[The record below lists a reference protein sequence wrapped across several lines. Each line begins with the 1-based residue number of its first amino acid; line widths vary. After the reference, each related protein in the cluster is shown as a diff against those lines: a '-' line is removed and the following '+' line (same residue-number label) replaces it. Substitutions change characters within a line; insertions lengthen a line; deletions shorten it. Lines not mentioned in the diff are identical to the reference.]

1 MMPLV
6 LGYMYLIWDLFGV
19 RSMCGFDG
27 WGVHV
32 DIEHSKNGGLRM
44 KKCLFCAEDIQDAA
58 LRCKHCG
65 ADLAAAVA
73 KERAAVKE
81 AKNEKKDAKG
91 FAILGALPFV
101 GIAFWA
107 FKTVG
112 IKYAALVAVF
122 AVVYLFLGPQ
132 VYKFAN
138 SIRKSSRPSVIIAT
152 SASDYIDQQFF
163 WNFVP
168 QLVGMGLLL
177 VVLMVPL
184 VVLLPLNDMVT
195 GVQSPQATTAESA
208 AASTVQ
214 TSANPASDA
223 QVAEQQQPAASGP
236 SATEAVTSAS
246 DAIPATDN
254 AVQQSAASQPVVAE
268 AVASQAE
275 GAQPQPQV
283 MNVAEHAD
291 AKPAAQPVP
300 SAAIV
305 ASFDCAKAS
314 SQIETLICSSPE
326 TADADRRLAA
336 AYSAARSKSS
346 DPSALKVDQRNWLTT
361 ERNACTDAACLT
373 KVMEARIQKL
383 AAM

>member
-1 MMPLV
+1 
-6 LGYMYLIWDLFGV
+6 
-19 RSMCGFDG
+19 
-27 WGVHV
+27 
-32 DIEHSKNGGLRM
+32 M
-44 KKCLFCAEDIQDAA
+44 KKCLFCDEDIQDAA
-58 LRCKHCG
+58 IRCKHCG

-73 KERAAVKE
+73 KARAAVKE

-112 IKYAALVAVF
+112 IKYAALAGVF
-122 AVVYLFLGPQ
+122 GLLYLVIGPWMYKIANRYRKDVKPNVIIGTSVDNYTDQLLYWQLGPQ
-132 VYKFAN
+132 L
-138 SIRKSSRPSVIIAT
+138 ICM
-152 SASDYIDQQFF
+152 
-163 WNFVP
+163 
-168 QLVGMGLLL
+168 GGLLL
-177 VVLMVPL
+177 VLIVPL
-184 VVLLPLNDMVT
+184 ALLMPLNDMIA
-195 GVQSPQATTAESA
+195 GVLNPQAATAAATTESA
-208 AASTVQ
+208 SASTVQ

-223 QVAEQQQPAASGP
+223 QVAEQPQPVASGP
-236 SATEAVTSAS
+236 SAAEAVTSAS
-246 DAIPATDN
+246 DATTATDN
-254 AVQQSAASQPVVAE
+254 AVQQSAASQT
-268 AVASQAE
+268 E

-291 AKPAAQPVP
+291 AKPAAQPAP

-336 AYSAARSKSS
+336 AYSAARAKSS
-346 DPSALKVDQRNWLTT
+346 DPSTLKADQRNWLTT

-383 AAM
+383 SAM

>member
-1 MMPLV
+1 
-6 LGYMYLIWDLFGV
+6 
-19 RSMCGFDG
+19 
-27 WGVHV
+27 
-32 DIEHSKNGGLRM
+32 M
-44 KKCLFCAEDIQDAA
+44 KKCFFCDEDIQDAA
-58 LRCKHCG
+58 IRCKHCG

-73 KERAAVKE
+73 KARAAVKE

-122 AVVYLFLGPQ
+122 AVAYLILGPM

-138 SIRKSSRPSVIIAT
+138 SIRKSSRPSVIVAT

-177 VVLMVPL
+177 VLLMVPL
-184 VVLLPLNDMVT
+184 AVLLPINDMVT
-195 GVQSPQATTAESA
+195 GLLNTQATTAESASA

-291 AKPAAQPVP
+291 AKPAAQPAR

-336 AYSAARSKSS
+336 AYRAARSKSS

-373 KVMEARIQKL
+373 KLMEARIQKL

>member
-1 MMPLV
+1 M
-6 LGYMYLIWDLFGV
+6 
-19 RSMCGFDG
+19 
-27 WGVHV
+27 
-32 DIEHSKNGGLRM
+32 
-44 KKCLFCAEDIQDAA
+44 
-58 LRCKHCG
+58 
-65 ADLAAAVA
+65 
-73 KERAAVKE
+73 
-81 AKNEKKDAKG
+81 
-91 FAILGALPFV
+91 
-101 GIAFWA
+101 
-107 FKTVG
+107 
-112 IKYAALVAVF
+112 
-122 AVVYLFLGPQ
+122 
-132 VYKFAN
+132 
-138 SIRKSSRPSVIIAT
+138 
-152 SASDYIDQQFF
+152 
-163 WNFVP
+163 P

-177 VVLMVPL
+177 AVLMVPL
-184 VVLLPLNDMVT
+184 AVLLPLNDMVT
-195 GVQSPQATTAESA
+195 GVLSPQATTAESASA

-223 QVAEQQQPAASGP
+223 QVAEQQQSAASGP

-254 AVQQSAASQPVVAE
+254 AVQQPAASQPVVAE

-275 GAQPQPQV
+275 GAQPQV

-336 AYSAARSKSS
+336 VYSAARSKSS
-346 DPSALKVDQRNWLTT
+346 DPSALKADQRNWLTT

-383 AAM
+383 SAM

>member
-1 MMPLV
+1 
-6 LGYMYLIWDLFGV
+6 
-19 RSMCGFDG
+19 
-27 WGVHV
+27 
-32 DIEHSKNGGLRM
+32 M
-44 KKCLFCAEDIQDAA
+44 KKCFYCAEDIQDAA

-73 KERAAVKE
+73 KARVAVKE

-101 GIAFWA
+101 GVAFWA

-122 AVVYLFLGPQ
+122 AVAYLILGPK

-138 SIRKSSRPSVIIAT
+138 GVRKSSRPSVIVAT

-168 QLVGMGLLL
+168 QLVGMGFLL
-177 VVLMVPL
+177 VLLMVPL
-184 VVLLPLNDMVT
+184 AVLLPLNDMVT
-195 GVQSPQATTAESA
+195 GVLNPQAATVAATTESASA
-208 AASTVQ
+208 AASSEQSGT
-214 TSANPASDA
+214 NPASDA
-223 QVAEQQQPAASGP
+223 QVAEQQQPVASGP

-246 DAIPATDN
+246 ASASDSIAVTDN

-268 AVASQAE
+268 AVASKIE

-291 AKPAAQPVP
+291 AKPAAQPAP

-336 AYSAARSKSS
+336 AYSAARAKSS
-346 DPSALKVDQRNWLTT
+346 DPSTLKADQRNWLTT